1 MTLISLP
8 SPLSGSK
15 HVINSAMTRQG
26 SSGSNPSVSVIAP
39 TTKQIEML
47 TDAVNILRDFGIPV
61 EQSIV
66 AAHRAP
72 KKTLRYIAGLEPKGI
87 QVIIA
92 GAAGS
97 AFLPCLIASLTDIPV
112 IGVPLKGPALA
123 GLDSVVS
130 MLQAGKGVPVATMD
144 IDASYNAGLFACKIL
159 SIRYPHLRD
168 ELIRRRKA
176 FPKHFIKSP
185 AS

>member
-1 MTLISLP
+1 MTGTDLKTAAMKQKGRKNG
-8 SPLSGSK
+8 PL
-15 HVINSAMTRQG
+15 
-26 SSGSNPSVSVIAP
+26 VSVIAP
-39 TTKQIEML
+39 STEQMEML
-47 TDAVNILRDFGIPV
+47 EEAVNVLHDFEIPF

-72 KKTLRYIAGLEPKGI
+72 KYTLRYIAGLEPKGI

-123 GLDSVVS
+123 GQDSVVS
-130 MLQAGKGVPVATMD
+130 MLQSGKGVPVATMD

-159 SIRYPHLRD
+159 SIRFPHLQD
-168 ELIRRRKA
+168 ELIRRRKSL
-176 FPKHFIKSP
+176 PTHSI
-185 AS
+185 